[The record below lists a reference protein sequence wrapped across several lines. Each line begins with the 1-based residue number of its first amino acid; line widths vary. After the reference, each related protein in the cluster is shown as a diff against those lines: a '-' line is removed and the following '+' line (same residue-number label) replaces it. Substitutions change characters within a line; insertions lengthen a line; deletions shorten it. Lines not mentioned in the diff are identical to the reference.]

1 VRDFGRDQEG
11 YLGTDGME
19 FVHPD
24 DHKVVRRGLAEALE
38 KGAAHYEMRIRDANG
53 EWRICEARD
62 TLTRDPEGAP
72 VIVVSNRDI
81 SGRKRLEEELREA
94 RDAALEGAR
103 LKSEFLA
110 NMSHEIRT
118 PLNAIVGFSGLLLDT
133 PLSADQR
140 DMLQNVRI
148 SSETLLALV
157 NDILDYSKLAAGKLE
172 FEDIDFDPREMVE
185 SAVEM
190 FGPAAQLKGIELE
203 VAFRPEVPAIVKGDP
218 GRLRQ
223 IICNLVSN
231 AVKFT
236 EKGKVLV
243 TLGVEREQ
251 AGAVALHVAVRDTG
265 IGIPQQVHASLF
277 EPFTQADASVT
288 RKYGGTGLGLAIVT
302 SLVKRMGGTLGLV
315 SEVGAGS
322 TFHFTVDLK
331 RPAPGVLAMGGPP
344 PAETSRHSGRATGAA
359 KSKHRILLAED
370 NRINQKVALRQLA
383 KLGYSADAVADGRE
397 VLQAL
402 AKVPYD
408 IILMDCQMP
417 EMDGYRATAEIR
429 QLEGN
434 GGGRHVIIIAM
445 TANAMEGDREK
456 CLQAGMDDYL
466 AKPVILEKLAAVLER
481 AFTTI
486 GRGPGAPPVNV

>member
-1 VRDFGRDQEG
+1 MADSHSGYALASNQPVIVEDFCNETRFKRLPRGQERSVLSGIAVVIGGSGSPYGVLGAHALKPRKFSRDDAAFMQAIANIIAQAVERLESERALRRSEAYFRTLIESSSDMILVLRPDGTIMFSSDAVRDFGRDQES

-24 DHKVVRRGLAEALE
+24 DHEVVRRGLAEALE
-38 KGAAHYEMRIRDANG
+38 KGAARYELRVRDANG
-53 EWRICEARD
+53 GWRICEARD

-72 VIVVSNRDI
+72 VIVVSSRDI
-81 SGRKRLEEELREA
+81 SERKRLEEELREA
-94 RDAALEGAR
+94 RDAALEAAR

-172 FEDIDFDPREMVE
+172 FESIDFDPREMAE

-190 FGPAAQLKGIELE
+190 FGPAAQLKGIELKAA
-203 VAFRPEVPAIVKGDP
+203 VRPEVPAIVKGDP

-236 EKGKVLV
+236 EKGRVLV
-243 TLGVEREQ
+243 TVGVEREQ
-251 AGAVALHVAVRDTG
+251 ADGVTLHIAVSDTG
-265 IGIPQQVHASLF
+265 IGIPQDAQASLF

-302 SLVKRMGGTLGLV
+302 SLVNRMGGTIGLI

-331 RPAPGVLAMGGPP
+331 RPAPAIV
-344 PAETSRHSGRATGAA
+344 T
-359 KSKHRILLAED
+359 
-370 NRINQKVALRQLA
+370 
-383 KLGYSADAVADGRE
+383 
-397 VLQAL
+397 
-402 AKVPYD
+402 
-408 IILMDCQMP
+408 
-417 EMDGYRATAEIR
+417 
-429 QLEGN
+429 
-434 GGGRHVIIIAM
+434 
-445 TANAMEGDREK
+445 
-456 CLQAGMDDYL
+456 
-466 AKPVILEKLAAVLER
+466 
-481 AFTTI
+481 
-486 GRGPGAPPVNV
+486 GRGAQPARDQRAVRARLRRGAVEVPHPAGRG